1 MNSAFKKLMNNSIL
15 QTNRRNFGKSVYLWT
30 HMPTVAP
37 KSGGL
42 TQAKIPKG
50 TPKKIEAYDDLNIE

>member
-1 MNSAFKKLMNNSIL
+1 MNTAFKKLVNNSIL

-30 HMPTVAP
+30 HMPSVAP

-42 TQAKIPKG
+42 T
-50 TPKKIEAYDDLNIE
+50 